1 MQTVIEIDGRIVVT
15 DILTERFCCNL
26 FMCKGMCCVEGNA
39 GAPLEE
45 GEAEILEREYG
56 NYREYLT
63 PSGHKAIHEQGFSVL
78 DEDGDH
84 TTPLIGD
91 ADCAYAFEEN
101 GVTMCALERA
111 AREARMDF
119 RKPLSCHLYPIRVT
133 KFGDGSEGLM
143 YHRWDV
149 CDSAREYGLKAGMR
163 VYQTLKEPIIRKFGE
178 EFFRELDAAAKYM
191 DEEYLRK

>member
-26 FMCKGMCCVEGNA
+26 SMCKGMCCVEGNA

-45 GEAEILEREYG
+45 GEAEILEKEYD
-56 NYREYLT
+56 NYSEYLT
-63 PSGHKAIHEQGFSVL
+63 PAGRRVIEEGGFCVL
-78 DEDGDH
+78 DEDGDI

-91 ADCAYAFEEN
+91 ADCAYAFREN
-101 GVTMCALERA
+101 GVVMCALERA
-111 AREARMDF
+111 AREGRMDF

-149 CDSAREYGLKAGMR
+149 CDSARECGLTAGMR

-178 EFFRELDAAAKYM
+178 EFYREMDAAATYIN
-191 DEEYLRK
+191 EEYLRE